1 MKSEIAP
8 TQLSRRVAAWPQ
20 PVVAVFVSILLSSQ
34 SVRAEFSLNFQPN
47 PNVVSSWAN
56 VSCEGGGMGGGC
68 STPFL
73 QELVD
78 DNGTQYYHVIVGD
91 VNSDFALEFYI
102 RNGGCCWWSG
112 SMGGSGTPY
121 SSSAGDAGNAT
132 GPLAGSS
139 TSGNGSGNPNR
150 VYMRQIIQDGQMQQE
165 FLKTQE
171 AVKPRITQ
179 DIETR
184 ANRLAFELDM
194 SNGDY
199 TSFSTPVQFVNT
211 MTLGLTDGI
220 GDFNMATDT
229 SQSNITAAQFKYTAG
244 GGHGG
249 SGGDYSYIE
258 GGFDVYGIDWL
269 SYCDPSQNPDHLCEF
284 SADGGMGR

>member
-1 MKSEIAP
+1 MKTEIAP
-8 TQLSRRVAAWPQ
+8 TQLARRPAAWPQ
-20 PVVAVFVSILLSSQ
+20 SVVFVSVLLSSLGVQ
-34 SVRAEFSLNFQPN
+34 AEFSLNFQPN

-56 VSCEGGGMGGGC
+56 VSCEGGGMGGGGC

-91 VNSDFALEFYI
+91 VNSDFVLEFYI

-112 SMGGSGTPY
+112 GMGGGGTPY
-121 SSSAGDAGNAT
+121 SSSGGDAGNANE
-132 GPLAGSS
+132 PLAAPSI
-139 TSGNGSGNPNR
+139 SGNGTGNPTR
-150 VYMRQIIQDGQMQQE
+150 VYMRQIIQDGQVRQE

-171 AVKPRITQ
+171 AIKPRITQ
-179 DIETR
+179 TIDNS
-184 ANRLAFELDM
+184 ASRLAFELDM

-199 TSFSTPVQFVNT
+199 ASFSTPAQFVNT
-211 MTLGLTDGI
+211 MTLGLTDGS
-220 GDFNMATDT
+220 GDFDMATDA
-229 SQSNITAAQFKYTAG
+229 SQSNITAGQFTYTAG

-249 SGGDYSYIE
+249 SAGGYSYID

-284 SADGGMGR
+284 SANGGMGR